1 MDIEHGANLT
11 AQNKDGVTSG
21 VNAKNKNG
29 LAPFGLPS
37 QGRLAEVIQYAPLS
51 TGSTVPILVATTT
64 IEPGTKVMDL
74 YLHFIY

>member
-11 AQNKDGVTSG
+11 AQNNDGVTSG
-21 VNAKNKNG
+21 VDAKNKNG

-64 IEPGTKVMDL
+64 IEPGTKVK
-74 YLHFIY
+74 